1 MAQRKAKNEKQLG
14 AGATAP
20 DGPALVLDYLRKG
33 LFVAD
38 LQQATEISMNLH
50 NKITKAHAVKALR
63 ELHQNKLIEGRAA
76 GKQIVYHALQERSD
90 EVTPEIITALH
101 EQAEKLQEQV
111 TGLEAAEKKTRAE
124 LATIC
129 ARPLVSELR
138 RDVGQLEQELEAI
151 HARLVEARGSDA
163 GTVPVRVKLDAQRD
177 WKHWQNQANV
187 RGRICRDLWRM
198 CTEVVPDNMD
208 REELWRSTGHKQTL
222 VHDPEIS
229 YCH

>member
-20 DGPALVLDYLRKG
+20 DGPALVLDYLP
-33 LFVAD
+33 
-38 LQQATEISMNLH
+38 
-50 NKITKAHAVKALR
+50 HAVKALR
-63 ELHQNKLIEGRAA
+63 ELHKNKLIEGRAA

-90 EVTPEIITALH
+90 EVTPEIIAALH

-151 HARLVEARGSDA
+151 HARLVQARGSDA
-163 GTVPVRVKLDAQRD
+163 GTVPVRVKLDAQRV

-208 REELWRSTGHKQTL
+208 REELWMKENLGLEGPFPK
-222 VHDPEIS
+222 
-229 YCH
+229 